1 MIIIIVIIINI
12 ISIIMFLF
20 FFLIIIVIAGRAYL
34 PALAKQ
40 GFFKRRGGGKLGE
53 WNFRKTDHENGIF
66 GNVTLK
72 FCSGVTLVRIEVTYE
87 TKNLCYNF
95 SACNTQKVR
104 TTYFMIIGI
113 QN

>member
-1 MIIIIVIIINI
+1 MNIIIVIIINI
-12 ISIIMFLF
+12 ISIIMF

-40 GFFKRRGGGKLGE
+40 GFFKRRGGKLGE